1 MQVTAIRH
9 VGIGFL
15 YPAVLRTLQRR
26 VQRVRYNSRKI
37 GETLLAGLCLGLSR
51 YAEGNETRISID
63 SWCTHRTGGE
73 FLHLDAGGSAA
84 EHGDRCGNAE
94 TRQARS
100 EVDAAAQSARGR
112 RANSHT
118 RKARSGV
125 FSEIGVANT
134 MHVVVPGRRV
144 PGRASVERR
153 WHASNK
159 ARC

>member
-1 MQVTAIRH
+1 MEPPVTPE
-9 VGIGFL
+9 
-15 YPAVLRTLQRR
+15 PARR
-26 VQRVRYNSRKI
+26 CWQIY
-37 GETLLAGLCLGLSR
+37 ALGSR
-51 YAEGNETRISID
+51 YGEGNETRISTD
-63 SWCTHRTGGE
+63 SWCTHRTGGQ

-112 RANSHT
+112 RGNSHT

-134 MHVVVPGRRV
+134 MLIVVAAGSSGHHSP
-144 PGRASVERR
+144 A
-153 WHASNK
+153 
-159 ARC
+159 